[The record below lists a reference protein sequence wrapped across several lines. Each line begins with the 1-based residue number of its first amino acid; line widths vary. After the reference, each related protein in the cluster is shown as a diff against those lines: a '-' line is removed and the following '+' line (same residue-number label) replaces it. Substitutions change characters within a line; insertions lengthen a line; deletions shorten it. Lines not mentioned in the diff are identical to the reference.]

1 MRNLSDEVVAR
12 QFFDKIRKHAR
23 PDNSL
28 FIIHPRSKITGIFV
42 SYFYLMKRFLSYFLQ
57 GLILFIPF
65 IITVTIVVKIF
76 DFFTSIF
83 SVIGITD
90 YPALN
95 TFLGLIFTIVF
106 IFLMGM
112 LASTFIFKSFFTYVE
127 DKLEHAPFIRHI
139 YSPIKDF
146 TNAFMGNK
154 KKFNK
159 PVLVLT
165 NPQANIEELG
175 FVTHE
180 DLKDLGIQNKVSVY
194 LPYSYSLSGRLIIV
208 SPSQIKAIEADA
220 AETMKFIVSGGVTD
234 VD

>member
-1 MRNLSDEVVAR
+1 
-12 QFFDKIRKHAR
+12 
-23 PDNSL
+23 
-28 FIIHPRSKITGIFV
+28 
-42 SYFYLMKRFLSYFLQ
+42 MKRFLTFFLQ
-57 GLILFIPF
+57 GLILFIP
-65 IITVTIVVKIF
+65 IAITVAIIFKLF
-76 DFFTSIF
+76 DFFSGIF

-90 YPALN
+90 YSVVNTALGFVF
-95 TFLGLIFTIVF
+95 TLAFILG
-106 IFLMGM
+106 MGI
-112 LASTFIFKSFFTYVE
+112 LASTFIFKSFFTYME

-139 YSPIKDF
+139 YSPLKDF

-165 NPQANIEELG
+165 NPQADIEEIG

-180 DLKDLGIQNKVSVY
+180 DLKDLGIKNKVAVY

-208 SPSQIKAIEADA
+208 STDKIKPIEADA

>member
-1 MRNLSDEVVAR
+1 M
-12 QFFDKIRKHAR
+12 K
-23 PDNSL
+23 SL
-28 FIIHPRSKITGIFV
+28 
-42 SYFYLMKRFLSYFLQ
+42 LNYFLQ

-65 IITVTIVVKIF
+65 AITVGIIFKLF
-76 DFFTSIF
+76 DFFSGIF
-83 SVIGITD
+83 SGLGITN
-90 YPALN
+90 YSAIN
-95 TFLGLIFTIVF
+95 TVLGFVFTLAF
-106 IFLMGM
+106 IMGM
-112 LASTFIFKSFFTYVE
+112 GILASTFIFKSFFSFIE

-139 YSPIKDF
+139 YSPLKDF

-165 NPQANIEELG
+165 NPQANIEEMG

-180 DLKDLGIQNKVSVY
+180 DLKDLKIKDKVAVY
-194 LPYSYSLSGRLIIV
+194 LPYSYSLSGRLVIV
-208 SPSQIKAIEADA
+208 PQSQIKPIDADP

>member
-1 MRNLSDEVVAR
+1 
-12 QFFDKIRKHAR
+12 
-23 PDNSL
+23 
-28 FIIHPRSKITGIFV
+28 
-42 SYFYLMKRFLSYFLQ
+42 MKRLLTYFIQ

-65 IITVTIVVKIF
+65 AITIAIIF
-76 DFFTSIF
+76 QLFGFFSSIF
-83 SVIGITD
+83 SVIGFTE
-90 YPALN
+90 YSAVN
-95 TFLGLIFTIVF
+95 TVLGFVMTLVF
-106 IFLMGM
+106 IFGMGI
-112 LASTFIFKSFFTYVE
+112 LASTYIFKSFFSYIE

-139 YSPIKDF
+139 YSPLKDF

-154 KKFNK
+154 KKFDK

-165 NPQANIEELG
+165 NPQANIEEIG

-180 DLKDLGIQNKVSVY
+180 DLKDLGIADKVAVY

-208 SPSQIKAIEADA
+208 SPSQIKPLNVDG

>member
-1 MRNLSDEVVAR
+1 
-12 QFFDKIRKHAR
+12 
-23 PDNSL
+23 
-28 FIIHPRSKITGIFV
+28 
-42 SYFYLMKRFLSYFLQ
+42 MKRFLTYFLQ

-65 IITVTIVVKIF
+65 AITVAIIFKLF
-76 DFFTSIF
+76 DFFSGIF
-83 SVIGITD
+83 SVIGITN
-90 YPALN
+90 YSAVN
-95 TFLGLIFTIVF
+95 TLLGLVFTLAF
-106 IFLMGM
+106 IFGMGV
-112 LASTFIFKSFFTYVE
+112 LASTYVFKSFFTYIE
-127 DKLEHAPFIRHI
+127 NKLEHAPFIRHI
-139 YSPIKDF
+139 YSPLKDF

-180 DLKDLGIQNKVSVY
+180 DLKELGIANKVSVY

-208 SPSQIKAIEADA
+208 SPDQIKPINADA
-220 AETMKFIVSGGVTD
+220 GETMKFIVSGGVTD